1 LGITIDSRAGNH
13 TLDTYKGRYKTIAII
28 NKAKYVLNYNALYIL
43 YSSLILP
50 YLTYGIELWGNN
62 YKTPP
67 YYSKNEQSEL
77 SIGYL

>member
-1 LGITIDSRAGNH
+1 LGITIDNRAGNH

-28 NKAKYVLNYNALYIL
+28 NKAKYFKLQCAVL

-50 YLTYGIELWGNN
+50 YLTYGIEVWGNN

-77 SIGYL
+77 SIK